1 MVWSILS
8 SFGIFVICTCIY
20 IYIRATTS
28 RQPSFGPRIS
38 RTEMSDSDTTSNI
51 RGQSLEKE
59 GGGPPRLNTEYEN
72 VCRLEFDFATDR
84 SEVRRGSFSLS
95 RIRSLFLLSAKFFF
109 YYADRGGERGEEEGL
124 SERYLE
130 RLRRYR
136 PSPIIVRFRLGKS
149 SWDGVARGNPR
160 ILLITFDKQTRLR
173 HGILKLKGQIRS
185 MHRWIGFTM
194 VEGDAHSYFSEQ

>member
-1 MVWSILS
+1 MVHIKFLWN
-8 SFGIFVICTCIY
+8 ICYMHIHIY

-38 RTEMSDSDTTSNI
+38 RIEMSDSDTTGNI

-84 SEVRRGSFSLS
+84 SEVRGGSFSLS

-109 YYADRGGERGEEEGL
+109 YYADRGGRRRVIRAISGTTEEI
-124 SERYLE
+124 SAVADH
-130 RLRRYR
+130 R
-136 PSPIIVRFRLGKS
+136 PLPPWKVFVGRCS
-149 SWDGVARGNPR
+149 SGQSSY
-160 ILLITFDKQTRLR
+160 TFDNVR
-173 HGILKLKGQIRS
+173 
-185 MHRWIGFTM
+185 
-194 VEGDAHSYFSEQ
+194 